1 MVRPTRPSFPAPS
14 EPSLRRLGVGNGTA
28 ADRPL
33 RAQLVVAL
41 VALLILIAVPLYLW
55 RRPTGTENVAAPS
68 ASSSAAV
75 LASVLA
81 VQARLEAGVADERVK
96 LGAVQKVRCS
106 QSPGAK
112 GEEGPLCDQLPF
124 FEDALAKAIRKNV
137 TCAPHVDS
145 GGTINYVLKI
155 DFSKRTVGVF
165 PGASGSWKGPQAKN
179 AAKCV
184 KRSLPAV
191 SWEAIQHRH
200 RFYMIAI
207 MASYPPPGGVGAPGE
222 PTLFE

>member
-14 EPSLRRLGVGNGTA
+14 EPSLRRLGVGTSA
-28 ADRPL
+28 SADRPL

-55 RRPTGTENVAAPS
+55 RRPSGTENAATPS
-68 ASSSAAV
+68 ASSSAEL

-81 VQARLEAGVADERVK
+81 QQARLEAGVADERVR

-106 QSPGAK
+106 PSPAAK
-112 GEEGPLCDQLPF
+112 GEEGPLCDQLSF
-124 FEDALAKAIRKNV
+124 FEEALATAIRENV
-137 TCAPHVDS
+137 TCAPKVDS
-145 GGTINYVLKI
+145 GGTINYVMKI
-155 DFSKRTVGVF
+155 DFSKRSIGVF
-165 PGASGSWKGPQAKN
+165 PGASGSWKGPQAKK

-191 SWEAIQHRH
+191 DWAAIQHRH

-207 MASYPPPGGVGAPGE
+207 MASYPAPGSVGAPGE

>member
-14 EPSLRRLGVGNGTA
+14 EPSLRRLGVGSSGST
-28 ADRPL
+28 DRPL

-41 VALLILIAVPLYLW
+41 VALLILVAVPLYLW
-55 RRPTGTENVAAPS
+55 RRPSGTENAATPS
-68 ASSSAAV
+68 ASSSVAL

-81 VQARLEAGVADERVK
+81 QQARLEAGVEDERVK

-106 QSPGAK
+106 SSPAAK
-112 GEEGPLCDQLPF
+112 GEEGPLCDQIPF
-124 FEDALAKAIRKNV
+124 FEEALATAIRENV
-137 TCAPHVDS
+137 TCAPKVGG
-145 GGTINYVLKI
+145 GGTINYVMKI
-155 DFSKRTVGVF
+155 DFSKRSIGVF

-191 SWEAIQHRH
+191 DWAALQHRH

-207 MASYPPPGGVGAPGE
+207 MASYPAEGSVGTPGE
-222 PTLFE
+222 ATLFE